1 MSREAERRATTLRS
15 LNKASS
21 GRDDPAFLQRR
32 RPPYVCALCRP
43 EARKVETGR
52 RCFGGTRTRS
62 DSDVRSPH
70 PTAPVGAHARRS
82 RVSSGPLRSR
92 RSGSWPPPMGG
103 LQGPPQS
110 ARTFA
115 APPVRSKAVAGHP
128 RPISG
133 RGGAICGSRR
143 RPAAGAS
150 CCGRRRRLGQVK
162 AAAAAHTTLTPH
174 TLALL
179 IPIKADI
186 LLRGC
191 LVSYLGLTPTGG
203 FRPRSMLGSPA
214 ISSYWPRSM
223 LGSPAISSYWS
234 LRIAC
239 DAVKPGGDLTRV
251 GHRLD
256 GGEAGAGE
264 PLGVRLGRAAR
275 AGHGAEAEGRFR
287 QAWSKH
293 DTRQATRH
301 HGTRRASTLVGL
313 S

>member
-162 AAAAAHTTLTPH
+162 AAAAAHT
-174 TLALL
+174 
-179 IPIKADI
+179 
-186 LLRGC
+186 
-191 LVSYLGLTPTGG
+191 
-203 FRPRSMLGSPA
+203 
-214 ISSYWPRSM
+214 
-223 LGSPAISSYWS
+223 
-234 LRIAC
+234 
-239 DAVKPGGDLTRV
+239 
-251 GHRLD
+251 
-256 GGEAGAGE
+256 
-264 PLGVRLGRAAR
+264 
-275 AGHGAEAEGRFR
+275 
-287 QAWSKH
+287 
-293 DTRQATRH
+293 
-301 HGTRRASTLVGL
+301 GTRRCASRPPCRWWSASCTWRPACRRSGL
-313 S
+313 QPGPQAEAFPCSPALPPGSARTCVLSVASRVP